1 MAYLNQK
8 TKYPCWTTFPCFYR
22 MNDLCTFRAQFEA
35 MLDYLAERDPEN
47 NDCYRSMLDV
57 ISLPCSELSEEE
69 RQHGIE
75 NLLKLSE

>member
-1 MAYLNQK
+1 MEQLTDRK
-8 TKYPCWTTFPCFYR
+8 PHPCWATIPCFYR
-22 MNDLCTFRAQFEA
+22 KNDLCTFRAQFEA

-47 NDCYRSMLDV
+47 NGCYRSMLDV

>member
-1 MAYLNQK
+1 MAQLKNNNNQ
-8 TKYPCWTTFPCFYR
+8 PCWATFPCFYR
-22 MNDLCTFRAQFEA
+22 KNNLCTFRAQADA
-35 MLDYLAERDPEN
+35 MFDYLVERDPEN
-47 NDCYRSMLDV
+47 SDCYRSMLDV